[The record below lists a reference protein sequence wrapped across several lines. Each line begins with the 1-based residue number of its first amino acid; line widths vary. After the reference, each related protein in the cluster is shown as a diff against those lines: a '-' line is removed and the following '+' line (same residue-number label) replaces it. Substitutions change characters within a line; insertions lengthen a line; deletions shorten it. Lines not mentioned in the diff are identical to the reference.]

1 MTVCTIAADVTAP
14 FAGVACAQA
23 FVAGRRTPR
32 NTVLRA
38 NGARSFGYDP
48 RRIEGRRLLE

>member
-14 FAGVACAQA
+14 YAGVACAQA
-23 FVAGRRTPR
+23 FVTGRRTPR
-32 NTVLRA
+32 NMVLRA